1 MSISSEINSLVKI
14 KKIKKELDTLP
25 TPAPIS
31 TQKGYSSGS
40 GTDEVTSGLVGPL
53 ALEILTYDD
62 TVDIDFKDTSDT
74 THTLKTAATAKIIDA
89 NGDEYIIE
97 TITYAD
103 P

>member
-1 MSISSEINSLVKI
+1 MTLAEEINSIVKT
-14 KKIKKELDTLP
+14 KKIIQSLPTLP
-25 TPAPIS
+25 AQIGIDS
-31 TQKGYSSGS
+31 VNGGS
-40 GTDEVTSGLVGPL
+40 GLEEDDDSSSGLVAPL
-53 ALEILTYDD
+53 TLEILTYDD
-62 TVDIDFKDTSDT
+62 TADIDFKDTTDT

>member
-1 MSISSEINSLVKI
+1 MSHYADDIKRIAKQKDPKAGLSVATSRSPIDGNSVNMYHL
-14 KKIKKELDTLP
+14 E
-25 TPAPIS
+25 
-31 TQKGYSSGS
+31 QSGS
-40 GTDEVTSGLVGPL
+40 SGLVGPL